1 MYAEGL
7 HHTPSVRT
15 SSSHRSTIETRGVPE
30 FDREYARQL
39 SIAKRGRNSSVKATQ
54 LSAPAQELPSE
65 SQLHGSA
72 ALAASRLKDY
82 VATHVT
88 PPRIPPLSSITRSSE
103 HDGKSVGPRKPE
115 TAHDCMSKTLATST
129 RDEEVTGSTTPL
141 VLNSTRCGSSFLDA
155 DSPTVATDGDGNLL
169 LFPVKTLL
177 FIVVVFFTVLCA
189 TAFVVSASTDYNP
202 SYFSF
207 SRESSTPRARLRDG
221 IVVRRGWPDRLVPE
235 FHRQVALHAR
245 LALWEL
251 LSCVGVPSA
260 FRFLG
265 SVLAATKAYVW
276 DPVYTIL
283 PRIDDE
289 VPPVLRYITS
299 IATGCGEGRG
309 FRTVTTL
316 AASVVHSVVQLV
328 VEPLLILGRTAQAL
342 YRWLGGS
349 QAFFSTP
356 LKSLHA
362 AAVNSSSAVTTA
374 KANRTFVTTR
384 AGSSALLSL
393 WKPLHALC
401 GVFVTAASLADTPAP
416 GNHSTSAARMTDKRA
431 TPASSPPS
439 PKIEKTPST
448 TSTKA
453 APHAIAAHVEVR
465 TTHTHRLEGALWST
479 LLDTRRDEM
488 EGLARD
494 DVWELLRVDG
504 TAAREVEVALRAGSL
519 VMDIVVSSQAVVQ
532 RSSGTGDGDTE
543 KATGGMETTR
553 RTRQAAIDARLQ
565 QWHFPRLRAFYSRA
579 ASAAETQRVG
589 TAHAAAAVAAC
600 ESRVAACQKRCASIQ
615 HGLEL
620 ELQGCTSGSSAPNVS
635 WLSSSEEATNE
646 VSAQLRN
653 CIDELTQCR
662 ASFPLSTPDPAG
674 QERRLLPD
682 EGATREA
689 QVALAAPRQ
698 AAAGA
703 VSASAVSAT
712 HSEAERQRCTARLA
726 MAAQKCEQ
734 RVRDTRSLSDAEH
747 AKQLAS
753 LKEECD
759 LRHSAVEKALSEKAN
774 VLVQQAEATCGE
786 QLATRVAVFNES
798 ADSALAHLQR
808 ALDAT
813 RAEGAKRVAAC
824 MGAAEEA
831 QASFRTERAQLNAS
845 CVMQLSSVRRRCAAE
860 LAAQG
865 EEARRASAAAA
876 QKAEAVC
883 TERLVRELSTLN
895 SSATAAASKLQR
907 ELEEARRGAVACEK
921 AKQQTMTECGVALQR
936 TREEFD
942 AQLSKA
948 RENST
953 AAAQQARDE
962 EREAQLRIS
971 LQKWRLEKE
980 QLAAQCA
987 AETQAAVTAA
997 SHQLAAKHAKA
1008 QEEAVSEE
1016 QRRTATQLRQREEAC
1031 QMQSETVRRRHEEQV
1046 RDLGAQITSCRAELV
1061 GVETAHQQTAQ
1072 KARQAFYAAVA
1083 ESAKE
1088 ACLEV
1093 AHRQP
1098 NVCADVSKA
1107 VEEELLK
1114 LPVDA
1119 SATDAL
1125 KEMLKSTLEP
1135 ARLTWRLSGR
1145 LAHALKDGE
1154 PAAAR
1159 GARARFTSSLRVSG
1173 VLVAL
1178 LASAFVLAKYPRGRR
1193 LSDDPIARPDTLM
1206 ASRETSMAV
1215 RTPPTLSPR
1224 SRRNRARHRGDALA
1238 AGEAPLSCCV
1248 MQSCM
1253 ANCSEALLA
1262 WHATCCAVLWEREA
1276 HVLRGHPSEV
1286 NEHCAT
1292 WMAGAFTSLESLVGN
1307 LHAPSVFQDA
1317 LGRSP
1322 VLASTLPITRE
1333 DAECLSQLHAAFAEG
1348 YFGMLEMYYVDWV
1361 SAAADREVAESR
1373 LQEAERVAV
1382 SQAATLQ
1389 RQSLTERQ
1397 KPPSPLAIKDKLAK
1411 AERRSAA
1418 QEETIALLEKQ
1429 LRITRDELNKA
1440 RGAIYTPAPSLR
1452 TALEAA
1458 VAVEP
1463 ASSAPRQA
1471 RSLQELAEGGA
1482 DSDSFSACDCYDAER
1497 EPAAGGGPNPPH
1509 LLVSAQSSPTLLSAM
1524 KRSTMVRDPDSTRHY
1539 HRLQWNDV
1547 DMT

>member
-1 MYAEGL
+1 MYAEGF

-30 FDREYARQL
+30 FDREYARLL
-39 SIAKRGRNSSVKATQ
+39 SIAKRGRNSSVKASQ
-54 LSAPAQELPSE
+54 LSAPAQESPPE

-72 ALAASRLKDY
+72 ALAASRLKEY
-82 VATHVT
+82 VATQVT
-88 PPRIPPLSSITRSSE
+88 PPRVPPLSSISRSSE
-103 HDGKSVGPRKPE
+103 RGGKSVGPRKPE
-115 TAHDCMSKTLATST
+115 TAHDCTWKTLATST
-129 RDEEVTGSTTPL
+129 KDEDVTGSTTPL
-141 VLNSTRCGSSFLDA
+141 VLNSTLCGTSFLDA
-155 DSPTVATDGDGNLL
+155 DSPTVATDDDGSLL
-169 LFPVKTLL
+169 LFSIKTVL
-177 FIVVVFFTVLCA
+177 FVGVVVFTVLCA

-207 SRESSTPRARLRDG
+207 RRDSSTPRARLSDG

-235 FHRQVALHAR
+235 FHRQFALHAR
-245 LALWEL
+245 LALWDL
-251 LSCVGVPSA
+251 LSRVGVPSA
-260 FRFLG
+260 FRFVG

-283 PRIDDE
+283 PRIDEE
-289 VPPVLRYITS
+289 VPPVLRYIS
-299 IATGCGEGRG
+299 IATGCGKGRG

-342 YRWLGGS
+342 YRWLGES
-349 QAFFSTP
+349 QALFSTP

-362 AAVNSSSAVTTA
+362 APVKSSSAVTTA
-374 KANRTFVTTR
+374 KANRTFVATR

-393 WKPLHALC
+393 WKPLHSLW
-401 GVFVTAASLADTPAP
+401 GVFITASSLADTPTP
-416 GNHSTSAARMTDKRA
+416 GHHSTSAPKMTDKRA

-439 PKIEKTPST
+439 PEIEKTPST

-453 APHAIAAHVEVR
+453 ATRAIAAHGEVR
-465 TTHTHRLEGALWST
+465 TTHKRRLEGALWST
-479 LLDTRRDEM
+479 LLNTRRGEM

-494 DVWELLRVDG
+494 DVWELLRLDG

-519 VMDIVVSSQAVVQ
+519 VMDIVVSSQAVMQ
-532 RSSGTGDGDTE
+532 RFSGTGGGDTE
-543 KATGGMETTR
+543 KATGGMETTQ

-565 QWHFPRLRAFYSRA
+565 QWHFPRLRAFYTRA
-579 ASAAETQRVG
+579 ASAAEAQRVS
-589 TAHAAAAVAAC
+589 AARAAAAVAAC
-600 ESRVAACQKRCASIQ
+600 ESRVAACQQRCALIQ

-620 ELQGCTSGSSAPNVS
+620 ELQGCTNGSSAPNGS
-635 WLSSSEEATNE
+635 LLGSSEEATNE
-646 VSAQLRN
+646 VSAQLRM

-662 ASFPLSTPDPAG
+662 AGLPRSTPDPAE
-674 QERRLLPD
+674 QEKRLLPG

-703 VSASAVSAT
+703 VSTSAMSAT
-712 HSEAERQRCTARLA
+712 HSEAERQRCIARLA
-726 MAAQKCEQ
+726 TAAQKCEQ
-734 RVRDTRSLSDAEH
+734 RVRDTRNLSDAEH

-753 LKEECD
+753 LNEQCD

-774 VLVQQAEATCGE
+774 LSVQRAEARCGE
-786 QLATRVAVFNES
+786 QLATRVAVFNRS

-813 RAEGAKRVAAC
+813 WTEGVKRVAAC

-831 QASFRTERAQLNAS
+831 QASFRT
-845 CVMQLSSVRRRCAAE
+845 
-860 LAAQG
+860 
-865 EEARRASAAAA
+865 AAA

-883 TERLVRELSTLN
+883 TECLVREISALN
-895 SSATAAASKLQR
+895 SSTTEAASKLQR

-921 AKQQTMTECGVALQR
+921 AKQQTVTECGVALQR

-942 AQLSKA
+942 AQLAKA
-948 RENST
+948 REINT
-953 AAAQQARDE
+953 AAAQQARNE
-962 EREAQLRIS
+962 EREAQLRIY

-980 QLAAQCA
+980 RLAAQCA
-987 AETQAAVTAA
+987 AETQAAVAAA
-997 SHQLAAKHAKA
+997 SHQLTAKHAKA
-1008 QEEAVSEE
+1008 QEEAVSKE

-1031 QMQSETVRRRHEEQV
+1031 QMQSETVRRRHEQQV
-1046 RDLGAQITSCRAELV
+1046 RDLGAEIASCRAELA
-1061 GVETAHQQTAQ
+1061 GAETAHQQTAQ

-1093 AHRQP
+1093 AHRQRS
-1098 NVCADVSKA
+1098 VCADVSKA

-1145 LAHALKDGE
+1145 LAHALNDGE

-1159 GARARFTSSLRVSG
+1159 GARARLTSFLRVSG

-1178 LASAFVLAKYPRGRR
+1178 LASVIVLAKYPQGRR
-1193 LSDDPIARPDTLM
+1193 LSDDPIARPDTDM
-1206 ASRETSMAV
+1206 TARERSMAV

-1238 AGEAPLSCCV
+1238 VGDAPLSCYV

-1253 ANCSEALLA
+1253 SNCSEALLA

-1292 WMAGAFTSLESLVGN
+1292 WVEGAFTSLESLVGN
-1307 LHAPSVFQDA
+1307 LHAPSVSQDA

-1322 VLASTLPITRE
+1322 LSASTLPITRE
-1333 DAECLSQLHAAFAEG
+1333 DAECLSQLHAAFVEG

-1373 LQEAERVAV
+1373 LKKTERVAV
-1382 SQAATLQ
+1382 SQAAILQ
-1389 RQSLTERQ
+1389 RQSITERQ
-1397 KPPSPLAIKDKLAK
+1397 KPPSPLAIEDKLAK
-1411 AERRSAA
+1411 TERHSAA

-1429 LRITRDELNKA
+1429 LRITRDELKKA
-1440 RGAIYTPAPSLR
+1440 RGAIYSPAPSLQM
-1452 TALEAA
+1452 ALEAA

-1463 ASSAPRQA
+1463 ESSTPRQA

-1482 DSDSFSACDCYDAER
+1482 DSDSFSGCDCYDAER

-1509 LLVSAQSSPTLLSAM
+1509 LLVSAPSSPTLLSAM
-1524 KRSTMVRDPDSTRHY
+1524 KRSTMVRDPDSTRRY